1 MTYSEYRAKFRS
13 ADKFRREFGKLTE
26 DEVHELLKHEHCANY
41 IKACIMTTWHS
52 AKEEYEASIKNQSVD
67 NKE

>member
-1 MTYSEYRAKFRS
+1 MTFSEYRAKFRS
-13 ADKFRREFGKLTE
+13 VEKFRREFGKLTE
-26 DEVHELLKHEHCANY
+26 EEVHELLKHEHCANF
-41 IKACIMTTWHS
+41 IKACIMTTWRS